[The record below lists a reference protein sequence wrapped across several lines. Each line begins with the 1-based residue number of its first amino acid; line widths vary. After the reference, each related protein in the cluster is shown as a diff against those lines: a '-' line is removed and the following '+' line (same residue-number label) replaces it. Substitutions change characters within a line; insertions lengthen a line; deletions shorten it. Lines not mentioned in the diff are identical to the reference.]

1 MGRTWEE
8 MKEEKIMTR
17 IYYMKN
23 YFQNKQKTNIVYS
36 RRQSWV
42 KDGGSDLEGG
52 GEVLGAPSGSV
63 QLILR
68 K

>member
-42 KDGGSDLEGG
+42 KDGGSDLE
-52 GEVLGAPSGSV
+52 ELLR
-63 QLILR
+63 LIFNM
-68 K
+68 

>member
-1 MGRTWEE
+1 
-8 MKEEKIMTR
+8 
-17 IYYMKN
+17 MKN

-42 KDGGSDLEGG
+42 KDGESNLEGG

-63 QLILR
+63 QLVVR